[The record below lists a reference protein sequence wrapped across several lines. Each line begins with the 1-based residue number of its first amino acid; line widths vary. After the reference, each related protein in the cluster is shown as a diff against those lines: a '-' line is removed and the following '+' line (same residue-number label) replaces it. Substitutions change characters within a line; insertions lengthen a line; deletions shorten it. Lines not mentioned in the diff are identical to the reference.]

1 MKHSRNIAGTIAA
14 AMLGVLCL
22 GVGLA
27 SRGEAGGL
35 APQTTRELQIAQG
48 RSVLLHFQHMRRV
61 QLVDTGIVEAV
72 VASFNDL
79 SLYGKTPGKTV
90 VYVWDKLGL
99 HEIAVN
105 VRAVSAAELLAEE
118 LGGLLGRKLSY
129 RPVGE
134 RTLIVEGVL
143 PAAEAQRAQ
152 EILNAAAREG
162 VQIVNLV
169 RSDSEEGAGAAAT
182 LAAQLS
188 KILGEELEYIVWN
201 SDTLIVR
208 GALGDQQKLAQAR
221 QLLGAVGNQRVK
233 VVDLLEYNPQAAR
246 PPVAR
251 LSEALGPEFRVW
263 QITGNTVAVEGTVPT
278 AEKLE
283 DLQKILEAF
292 SKEAQI
298 VNLVRVGKPDINAA
312 AAALQELLGG
322 RLSVRPKEG
331 QLLLVEGTVATEAEL
346 LRLRELLS
354 RYPVGYK
361 IVDMLRV
368 ALPERRQVSVQV
380 RVVDVNKSALSRL
393 GVNWG
398 QISGTTFTDQPWL
411 MQVLGPA
418 GAGITEGNVLPVGAQ
433 LNLLQQNN
441 LARILAEPN
450 LLVDEGG
457 QARMQV
463 GGEIPVPVVQS
474 AGTGGTTGT
483 GGGAVTIEWKPY
495 GVLLT
500 IEPTILE
507 SGDKIHI
514 KVEPE
519 VSSLDFS
526 NAVTLSGFVLPAIRQ
541 RKASTVVTMP
551 DGGTLVLAGLIQSED
566 SKALRKI
573 PVLGD
578 LPIIGEL
585 FKRREF
591 QKGESELVIM
601 ITPRIIREGEAPPA
615 APNP

>member
-1 MKHSRNIAGTIAA
+1 MKHSSHIAGLIIAA
-14 AMLGVLCL
+14 LFGVFCL
-22 GVGLA
+22 IVGLE

-35 APQTTRELQIAQG
+35 SPRTTRVLNIPQG
-48 RSVLLHFQHMRRV
+48 RSALLHFQHMRRV
-61 QLVDTGIVEAV
+61 QVVEPEIVEAV

-79 SLYGKTPGKTV
+79 SLYGRKAGDTV

-99 HEIAVN
+99 HEIAVS
-105 VRAVSAAELLAEE
+105 VRALSAAALLAEE
-118 LGGLLGRKLSY
+118 LAELLGRKLSY
-129 RPVGE
+129 RAAGE
-134 RTLIVEGVL
+134 RTLIVEGTL

-169 RSDSEEGAGAAAT
+169 RSESEEGTGAAAA
-182 LAAQLS
+182 LAAQLA

-233 VVDLLEYNPQAAR
+233 VVELLEYNPEAAR

-251 LSEALGPEFRVW
+251 LQEALGPEFRVW

-322 RLSVRPKEG
+322 RLSVRPREG
-331 QLLLVEGTVATEAEL
+331 QLLIVEGTVPNEAEL
-346 LRLRELLS
+346 LRVRELLS

-361 IVDMLRV
+361 LVDLLRV

-398 QISGTTFTDQPWL
+398 QISGTSFSDQPWL

-474 AGTGGTTGT
+474 AGTGGTAGT

-601 ITPRIIREGEAPPA
+601 ITPRIIREGEA
-615 APNP
+615 APSSAP